1 MLICPNSSTLILWQ
15 FLLTLLQCIP
25 TRGFWDKTIERSCN
39 VDSNKFLFAISI
51 PNILIDVALLL
62 LPVPF
67 VLKLHVSKDRKVSIM
82 SMFLL
87 GGLYVLLGWCIFY
100 SNAREA
106 D

>member
-1 MLICPNSSTLILWQ
+1 
-15 FLLTLLQCIP
+15 
-25 TRGFWDKTIERSCN
+25 
-39 VDSNKFLFAISI
+39 
-51 PNILIDVALLL
+51 